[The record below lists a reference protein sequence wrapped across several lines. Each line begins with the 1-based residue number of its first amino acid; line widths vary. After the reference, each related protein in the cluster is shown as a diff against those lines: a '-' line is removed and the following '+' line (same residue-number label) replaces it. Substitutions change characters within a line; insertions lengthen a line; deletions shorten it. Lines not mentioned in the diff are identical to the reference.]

1 MKNVVL
7 VLFSVFAML
16 VSCKCKKAVTEA
28 DSVKTVSD
36 TSANAHSSSAL
47 VTNLNDSSQMQE
59 SGTIVEYTANT
70 RGYHLRVKLTQTEL
84 SYTNQRD
91 SNEFTKVSLTD
102 AQKAE
107 LQKLLKEIKAEK
119 ISELK
124 APTEKRMYDG
134 AAHADL
140 TITVNGNSYHSAG
153 FDHGFPPA
161 EIEKFINKLV
171 SYTEEK

>member
-1 MKNVVL
+1 MKNVAL
-7 VLFSVFAML
+7 ILFSVFTML
-16 VSCKCKKAVTEA
+16 LSCKCKKAVTEA

-36 TSANAHSSSAL
+36 TSVNADSSSAL
-47 VTNLNDSSQMQE
+47 VANLNDSSPMQE
-59 SGTIVEYTANT
+59 STIVEYTANT
-70 RGYHLRVKLTQTEL
+70 RGYHLKIKLTQNEL
-84 SYTNQRD
+84 AYTNQRD

-124 APTEKRMYDG
+124 APTQKRLYDG

-153 FDHGFPPA
+153 FDHGYPPA
-161 EIEKFINKLV
+161 QIEKFINKLV
-171 SYTEEK
+171 SYTEQN